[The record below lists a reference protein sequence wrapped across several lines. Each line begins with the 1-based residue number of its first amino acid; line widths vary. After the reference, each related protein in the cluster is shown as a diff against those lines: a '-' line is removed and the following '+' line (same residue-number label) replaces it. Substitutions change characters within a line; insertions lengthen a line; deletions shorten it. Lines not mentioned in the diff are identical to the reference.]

1 MGRLCGWC
9 STGYH
14 DTCKPKIV
22 FYDKTWYCYCEQ
34 CKDKQTE
41 GVTNEE
47 SDSQTVLPEP
57 TADIPARSEAPTTKK
72 VKRKLK

>member
-1 MGRLCGWC
+1 M
-9 STGYH
+9 TGHH

-22 FYDKTWYCYCEQ
+22 FYDKVWYCNCVQ

-47 SDSQTVLPEP
+47 PVPQTVLPEP
-57 TADIPARSEAPTTKK
+57 TADTPARSEAPTTKK